1 MADVAERIFTPL
13 EQRLLNEFQRDF
25 PTTPRPYAEIAV
37 RLGTDEN
44 TVIETCTRLLQENA
58 ISRIGVTVAPRRAGA
73 STLAAMSVPD
83 NRLGEV
89 ANIVSGYR
97 EVNHNYERDHEMN
110 LWFVVTAPSAERIPE
125 VLSDI
130 GNRTGIDVL
139 EFPLEEAYRLDLGF
153 DLKWT

>member
-37 RLGTDEN
+37 RLGTDED
-44 TVIETCTRLLQENA
+44 TVIETYTRLLQENA

-110 LWFVVTAPSAERIPE
+110 LWFVVTAPSTDRIPE

-130 GNRTGIDVL
+130 RNRTGIDVL